1 MNETGIIVIIAEIC
15 FVLGGLV
22 GFYSAIKFHLRQKK
36 CKKKSKPEG
45 FDEIDMPEED
55 ELLDIRSKISKKSI
69 SPNDG
74 DCENET
80 E

>member
-1 MNETGIIVIIAEIC
+1 MNETGIIIVIAEVF

-22 GFYSAIKFHLRQKK
+22 GFYAALKLHLRQKK

-45 FDEIDMPEED
+45 FDELDMPEED
-55 ELLDIRSKISKKSI
+55 ELLDIRSRIPIKNMPAI
-69 SPNDG
+69 DG
-74 DCENET
+74 DCKKET

>member
-1 MNETGIIVIIAEIC
+1 MNETGIIVILAEV
-15 FVLGGLV
+15 FLVLGGLV
-22 GFYSAIKFHLRQKK
+22 GFYAALKLHLRQKK

-45 FDEIDMPEED
+45 FDEVDISEDD
-55 ELLDIRSKISKKSI
+55 ELLDIRSRIPKKSMPEI
-69 SPNDG
+69 DG